1 MTSWEVRWGAIVVFS
16 LLVSTSFVL
25 YGATFRA
32 IGSPPPLDDLDRL
45 VRYGVRTVLHP
56 YFLLGM
62 SLALAGAITRMFIF
76 SRVGIAE
83 TALVSELT
91 LVMSV
96 VLSMIVF
103 ESDLRTVDYV
113 GMCLIMIGVYCVQ
126 SGGG

>member
-1 MTSWEVRWGAIVVFS
+1 MTDVMLRWVAIIVFS

-25 YGATFRA
+25 YGFTFQA
-32 IGSPPPLDDLDRL
+32 IGHPPPMNDLDAL
-45 VRYGVRTVLHP
+45 VRYGIRSMLHP

-62 SLALAGAITRMFIF
+62 ALALAGAVTRMFIF

-96 VLSMIVF
+96 VMSVIVF
-103 ESDLRTVDYV
+103 ESDLRIIDYF
-113 GMCLIMIGVYCVQ
+113 GMVLIMIGIYFVQ
-126 SGGG
+126 SGSG